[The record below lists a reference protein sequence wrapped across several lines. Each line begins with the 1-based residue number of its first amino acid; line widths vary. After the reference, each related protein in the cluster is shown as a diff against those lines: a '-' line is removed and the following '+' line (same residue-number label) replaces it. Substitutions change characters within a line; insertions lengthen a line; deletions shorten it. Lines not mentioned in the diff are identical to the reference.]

1 MTPNFPRTDQVLAE
15 RREALSRMKEH
26 QPNLYLWRVGLGIV
40 FIAICLASA
49 LLLFKNHDNVV
60 NMVDNA
66 GSWGIIAFI
75 IGLSLAVVLLM
86 PTPFFKVFAGAIF
99 PFHWAVIINFAG
111 SMIGGVIAFFFG
123 RWLFRDAILTGV
135 SKDSRL
141 SRIEASLGE
150 ESMRISILVRLS
162 PILPDE
168 WLNYILGA
176 GPVSLRTF
184 VISNCSSM
192 VYCLAYAY
200 YGYAIGEIAL
210 REGGFSNFTSSMSGM
225 MMLIIGLIATVV
237 ATVIVT
243 RVTVRALSEVLDEE
257 E

>member
-1 MTPNFPRTDQVLAE
+1 MTPNAPGMDQVLAE
-15 RREALSRMKEH
+15 RRAALNRMMKH
-26 QPNLYLWRVGLGIV
+26 QPNLYLWRVGLGVV
-40 FIAICLASA
+40 FISICIACA
-49 LLLFKNHDNVV
+49 VLLFKNHDTDV

-66 GSWGIIAFI
+66 CSWGIIAFI

-111 SMIGGVIAFFFG
+111 SMIGGIIAFLFG
-123 RWLFRDAILTGV
+123 RWLFRAAILAGV
-135 SKDSRL
+135 SRGPKL
-141 SRIEASLGE
+141 TRIEAALGE

-162 PILPDE
+162 PVLPDE

-184 VISNCSSM
+184 VLSNCSSM

-210 REGGFSNFTSSMSGM
+210 REGGLSNFTSSVSGM
-225 MMLIIGLIATVV
+225 TMLIIGLIATIV
-237 ATVIVT
+237 ATVVVT
-243 RVTVRALSEVLDEE
+243 RVTVRALSDVMDEE

>member
-1 MTPNFPRTDQVLAE
+1 MDQVLAE
-15 RREALSRMKEH
+15 RRDALNRMMKH
-26 QPNLYLWRVGLGIV
+26 QPNLYLWRVGLGVV
-40 FIAICLASA
+40 FISICIACA
-49 LLLFKNHDNVV
+49 VLLFKNHDTVV
-60 NMVDNA
+60 RMVDNA

-111 SMIGGVIAFFFG
+111 SMIGGIIAFLFG
-123 RWLFRDAILTGV
+123 RWLFRDAILAGV
-135 SKDSRL
+135 SRDPKL
-141 SRIEASLGE
+141 TRIEAALGE

-184 VISNCSSM
+184 VLSNCSSM

-210 REGGFSNFTSSMSGM
+210 REGGLSNFTSSVSGM
-225 MMLIIGLIATVV
+225 TMLIIGLIATIV
-237 ATVIVT
+237 ATVVVT
-243 RVTVRALSEVLDEE
+243 RVTVRALSDVMDEE

>member
-1 MTPNFPRTDQVLAE
+1 
-15 RREALSRMKEH
+15 MKEH

-168 WLNYILGA
+168 WFNYILGA

>member
-1 MTPNFPRTDQVLAE
+1 
-15 RREALSRMKEH
+15 MKEH